1 MCICP
6 FIVPTHISMV
16 FKNNNWKINYPY
28 FKRRLFYQSAAL
40 LHSKNCFNI
49 IMILFFEQA
58 CCYSRLA
65 TLYLINYIIWIII
78 WRYNSGNDTKNKF
91 NFWLHITHTK
101 KIYMLPWMVCFVLG
115 ILARVTEGDKSDM
128 EKQSYEYIRFVKLNL
143 TVCFTEINFTF
154 ILLIFMI
161 TVTKLDKY
169 KQWE

>member
-1 MCICP
+1 
-6 FIVPTHISMV
+6 
-16 FKNNNWKINYPY
+16 
-28 FKRRLFYQSAAL
+28 
-40 LHSKNCFNI
+40 
-49 IMILFFEQA
+49 MILFFEQA

-65 TLYLINYIIWIII
+65 TLYLINYIIWVII
-78 WRYNSGNDTKNKF
+78 WRYNS
-91 NFWLHITHTK
+91 
-101 KIYMLPWMVCFVLG
+101 VLG

-169 KQWE
+169 KQ